1 MTVNYDLL
9 IIGGGV
15 NGTGIAADAAGRGL
29 KVYLCEKD
37 DLANH
42 TSSASSKMIHGGL
55 RYLEYYEFRLVREA
69 LAERDV
75 LLSIAPHIVQPLR
88 LIIPHNKLQR
98 PKWLIRLGLFIYD
111 HLGFHFGHKSR
122 LPKSTMVN
130 IKKNPTT
137 FAPLKSV
144 LSTGFAYSDCKVD
157 DARLVICNAVAAKE
171 YEASINTHT
180 EFLNAKRE
188 NNLWHVTLKNS
199 SGEFTLTAKAIINA
213 AGPWVDDIVNNRL
226 HIHTKHAIEL
236 VKGSHIVFPKF
247 YEGQHAY
254 LLQNTDKRVVF
265 VIPYHN
271 EFTMV
276 GTTDIDFRGDPNQ
289 VTIDETE
296 KKYLCE
302 VVNNYFEQQFSPR
315 DIVNAWS
322 GTRPLQADETNNPS
336 AVTRDYS
343 LEVEDDMG
351 HAPILSIFGGKITTY
366 RRLAEHALLK
376 LQNYFPDMG
385 RPWTANHPL
394 PGGDLPHGD
403 LDDFVEQLTH
413 DYPQLP
419 KALLTRW
426 AMAYGTR
433 ISLIANKNAKMADLG
448 KLFTSDLY
456 QAEVDYLI
464 KHEWARSTEDIL
476 WRRSKLGL
484 YASEKE
490 VALLFHYLQNINT

>member
-1 MTVNYDLL
+1 MTANYDLL

-29 KVYLCEKD
+29 SVYLCEKD
-37 DLANH
+37 DLASH

-55 RYLEYYEFRLVREA
+55 RYLEYYQFRLVREA

-98 PKWLIRLGLFIYD
+98 PAWLIRLGLFIYD
-111 HLGFHFGHKSR
+111 HLGFRWGHKSR
-122 LPKSTMVN
+122 LPKSTAVT
-130 IKKNPTT
+130 IKKNRTA
-137 FAPLKSV
+137 FAPLKSS
-144 LSTGFAYSDCKVD
+144 LTTGFAYSDCKVD
-157 DARLVICNAVAAKE
+157 DARLVVLNAVAAKKHG
-171 YEASINTHT
+171 ADINTHT

-188 NNLWHVTLKNS
+188 NNVWTVTLKNS
-199 SGEFTLTAKAIINA
+199 NGEFTLTAKALINA

-247 YEGQHAY
+247 YEGEQAY

-265 VIPYHN
+265 VIPYHDN
-271 EFTMV
+271 FTMV
-276 GTTDIDFRGDPNQ
+276 GTTDIDYRGDPNQ
-289 VTIDETE
+289 VHIDEAE
-296 KKYLCE
+296 KIYLCDL
-302 VVNNYFEQQFSPR
+302 VNYYFKQQFSPK
-315 DIVNAWS
+315 DIVNEWS
-322 GTRPLQADETNNPS
+322 GTRPLQADEANNPS

-343 LEVEDDMG
+343 LEVEDDRG

-366 RRLAEHALLK
+366 RRLAEHALSKLK
-376 LQNYFPDMG
+376 PYFLNMG
-385 RPWTANHPL
+385 SVWTATTPL
-394 PGGDLPHGD
+394 PGGDILQGD
-403 LDDFVEQLTH
+403 LDNFIEQLTQ

-419 KALLTRW
+419 RALLTRW

-433 ISLIANKNAKMADLG
+433 IDLIANKNASVADLG
-448 KLFTSDLY
+448 ELFTSDLY

-490 VALLFHYLQNINT
+490 IDLLFHYLQNIHT